1 MNVANTSQSTV
12 LIVHRSCEA
21 CVPAS
26 SDMQRNLFWNTDRK
40 GLQSSVRLWRRPY
53 YRGRDCINSSFS
65 ETKQAVRNIEV
76 SLINVAVRKEVILRS
91 TSCITSVHKRY
102 ILLVEKGYRSRHFL
116 YFEHDRKGA
125 YYLPE
130 IPYVEEY
137 VEEPFSTSCWGN
149 FTLTKWCKLMKIT
162 DYVDWTSGLFKNFA
176 IYLRMRANIAALE
189 DWVLLSW
196 RLARVEKRF
205 RFCVKKSLTM
215 FT

>member
-1 MNVANTSQSTV
+1 MWHVYPQA
-12 LIVHRSCEA
+12 
-21 CVPAS
+21 
-26 SDMQRNLFWNTDRK
+26 QRNLFWNTDRK

-65 ETKQAVRNIEV
+65 GTKQAVRNIEV

-137 VEEPFSTSCWGN
+137 VEEPFLTSCWGN

-162 DYVDWTSGLFKNFA
+162 DYVDWTSGLFKKFRNLFA
-176 IYLRMRANIAALE
+176 HAYEYCRSRGLGTTIMAACT
-189 DWVLLSW
+189 SW
-196 RLARVEKRF
+196 EEV
-205 RFCVKKSLTM
+205 
-215 FT
+215 